1 MLELIMKNMALSS
14 RSITNEAGKK
24 CRQPIYKAS
33 WKTNRTHEFE
43 NKNISNHFLKQFQ
56 ILEEFLSYL
65 KVSKSIFEKRERDAF
80 QFNFYVC
87 NIIRLVLFLIK
98 KKVER

>member
-14 RSITNEAGKK
+14 RSVTNDAGKML
-24 CRQPIYKAS
+24 RQPVYKDS

-43 NKNISNHFLKQFQ
+43 SKNISNHFFKSFQ

-65 KVSKSIFEKRERDAF
+65 KSKSIFEKRERDMLSNLTF
-80 QFNFYVC
+80 MFV
-87 NIIRLVLFLIK
+87 IS
-98 KKVER
+98 